1 MKKFFIIVLFV
12 SFLTVGFTIFIYS
25 PHFSENKKVVI
36 QAINKFFTYKK
47 GEVRF
52 DSGLTP
58 SFSVT
63 PTPIVTPVA
72 KIAIVLDDFGYDRES
87 IKQLI
92 SLSLPIN
99 PSIIPFL
106 PESEYILKEA
116 KANGLDPLLHLP
128 MEPENR
134 FLNPGKGAIYV
145 RFSDDEIRK
154 RTEKAIKSL
163 TGIIGVNNHMGSLA
177 TSSERVMKDV
187 IDVLKQYNLFFLDS
201 LTSSSSVAYKVAEKS
216 GLLPL
221 KRDIFL
227 DNYKDEEYIKGQLE
241 KLVNIALKKGFA
253 IGIGHANNI
262 TISTIS
268 EFMPIFKQKNIA
280 IISLKE
286 YVDKRMANGKN

>member
-1 MKKFFIIVLFV
+1 MKKFFIIALFV

-36 QAINKFFTYKK
+36 QAIKFFTYKK

-92 SLSLPIN
+92 SVSLPIN

-154 RTEKAIKSL
+154 RTEEAIKSL
-163 TGIIGVNNHMGSLA
+163 PGVIGVNNHMGSLA

-286 YVDKRMANGKN
+286 YIDKRMANGKN